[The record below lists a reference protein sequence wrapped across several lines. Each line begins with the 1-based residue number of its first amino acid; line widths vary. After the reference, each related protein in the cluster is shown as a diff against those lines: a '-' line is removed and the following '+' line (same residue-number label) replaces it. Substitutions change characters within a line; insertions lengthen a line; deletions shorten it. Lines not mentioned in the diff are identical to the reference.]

1 MGTPIVRG
9 PLKLQPS
16 PGYSIDID
24 TRGFKTT
31 VANLVGRNGKDFPR
45 NVKEKLSKLKEWKL
59 GKRGELRIGNRNSVH
74 CGNASKFG
82 QRFID
87 PFVFS

>member
-31 VANLVGRNGKDFPR
+31 VANLVGRNGKDCGTYDSCYPTSYLDQISSTGTISFSG
-45 NVKEKLSKLKEWKL
+45 L
-59 GKRGELRIGNRNSVH
+59 ISV
-74 CGNASKFG
+74 
-82 QRFID
+82 
-87 PFVFS
+87 